1 MSEDGCSFSSHIF
14 SAVKYRALDYS
25 SEAST
30 SLKLTMNWF
39 ALPMPY
45 HLGSSDLYPHTGNP
59 PEVTYRKPWSRGNV
73 ISNCKLFVSGSV
85 LDDLGIKGQPTYSLE
100 KLNVSL
106 NQVRVD
112 LLEVIPS
119 SNPNSQLDLDRDEAV
134 WLLREARKDKGHFV
148 CNESFSKS
156 TGEKM
161 SPRHLHDDLVMPEE
175 VLFVDHLP
183 QFRKHLPSL
192 KAKLSRLRNLPVSDP
207 LFSSTG
213 GILSEEA
220 IFRHSAA
227 YEVPLDAETESSKTC
242 SNTDEDFSN
251 ESLLNEESLMLPV
264 EMDTCTLKMEDC
276 IPFSN
281 IHKLLNVVPELIE
294 DQTSCLDMLTKATP
308 SDALESVDISQFEV
322 PRLPVDDSHC
332 EINEI
337 LLDLKSSDHLV
348 LPTQMEMDLPLTPSP
363 KPSLT
368 QLCLASSQLPAEQ
381 ISPLYRYYLVSE
393 KDQEEMEQA
402 LWRAEKH
409 PDLVLGFLL
418 AEPQKSESVVQ
429 FQPLTKALKLLGIG
443 RDNSVR
449 LDEGMELSLL
459 GTSSPGLT
467 GMNGNV
473 SSDFTESMMI
483 SEQPHLMETLS
494 SKIEDFTLLSPC
506 QMDNILS
513 ESVDDSKLSGP
524 PSEIKVKSILKNATP
539 MVVPYHQESERAGN
553 TVVSAK
559 AVATSQE
566 KERTGNVALTA
577 QASISSKEK
586 ERSGNVVFSTQA
598 VSTSREKEIA
608 GSMAISAAQ
617 ATTTTYLEKLDHA
630 VRPQKKEEGLP
641 DQRANVSKLPT
652 PRPSVRDSHM
662 SLPVAKSQ
670 KDLDPL
676 STFMMLRSQQITYV
690 SVSPQNHTS
699 TPVPQVEQQT
709 PQPPTTEMRP
719 GLDVKPVAYAV
730 TGNDIR
736 APEAIIQPVPEDRHN
751 SNVIHVQATESQFW
765 AYRELQAFVLPCLS
779 RARELGLT
787 NTACGDFSTLYP
799 DHTRFLLKQQ
809 EKELSIRQGQDPEA
823 LYDHV
828 ALIHVLVT
836 VKDLLFKCDL
846 STAVEY
852 LSKATEACAGQNLD
866 RLVRKLE
873 IVLYLSQ
880 KKQEHNP
887 KILALQEQLT
897 TWVQSKSNGVQNSN
911 VLVIITVDLD
921 CARAMLIKGLSQVTG
936 EAVAAVCPEESRS
949 KLEGAKVL
957 DSLQHS
963 CCVVVCSQHMG
974 ADFPWHC
981 FSLVVEYG
989 HTEHSPWA
997 AVCTERNITHITFQT
1012 RIPNSS
1018 VSDPESWS
1026 LEQSVPF
1033 VLFVTEGLLSCP
1045 LLLQILE
1052 STYNMTVLE
1061 RSHSQS
1067 LQMLGGTHHYAVIT
1081 VDESTAVIIQ
1091 EQAELCQERA
1101 CESLVIRLTALSLQ
1115 YSCCWLI
1122 LHCQQDSGLTSE
1134 GFNNLVL
1141 VYSSL
1146 VLFGLKTEGLDVKV
1160 LIVSEVVDIAKWICQ
1175 IAFHTLLSSERD
1187 PSSYLDREWL
1197 SVMPSEE
1204 ERCLLG
1210 FPCVNPLVAQLML
1223 SRGSSL
1229 HWLLGASLSQLQELL
1244 PEVPHKV
1251 IKLFSDTT
1259 SLYKLTAA
1267 TSSPESHTD
1276 LTHQKDH
1283 NSPTEP
1289 RATSRDNQYTHTDP
1303 HTSRNPHSDC
1313 NPHPHCAPHTHH
1325 DPEPLNPNCS
1335 LAGSPSAESVAG
1347 NFYEESSVMTKED
1360 SADIQ
1365 VDLSP
1370 SFGFQ
1375 QAPFQHTW
1383 SHNPWEVEEESD
1395 EVKFVGWNRGR
1406 GAEEWT
1412 GSAPLHQETC
1422 GSPRDY
1428 VPENQFQTGLS
1439 SSFSYSTNTQRPAYS
1454 DNQMY
1459 SFSTVGYSDQQ
1470 HYPDVSHY
1478 PSLASHRGALS
1489 WGGSSSGSP
1498 YSTAQWRGDMSVS
1511 PDYGTSYR
1519 TGMERKRRAEG
1530 PEMVGTVVTPLKRG
1544 KLSYEKV
1551 PGRSDGQTRLRFF

>member
-30 SLKLTMNWF
+30 SLKLTMNWL

-100 KLNVSL
+100 KLSVSL
-106 NQVRVD
+106 TQMRVD

-119 SNPNSQLDLDRDEAV
+119 SNPNSQLDLDRDEAA
-134 WLLREARKDKGHFV
+134 WFLREARKDKGHFV

-161 SPRHLHDDLVMPEE
+161 SPRHQCDDLVMPEE
-175 VLFVDHLP
+175 VLFADHLP
-183 QFRKHLPSL
+183 QFRKHLPSM

-207 LFSSTG
+207 LLSSTG
-213 GILSEEA
+213 GTLSEEA
-220 IFRHSAA
+220 IFRHS
-227 YEVPLDAETESSKTC
+227 
-242 SNTDEDFSN
+242 
-251 ESLLNEESLMLPV
+251 
-264 EMDTCTLKMEDC
+264 
-276 IPFSN
+276 
-281 IHKLLNVVPELIE
+281 
-294 DQTSCLDMLTKATP
+294 TP
-308 SDALESVDISQFEV
+308 PDALESVDISQFEV
-322 PRLPVDDSHC
+322 PSLPVNESHC
-332 EINEI
+332 EINEM

-363 KPSLT
+363 KPNLT
-368 QLCLASSQLPAEQ
+368 QLCLASSQLSAEQ
-381 ISPLYRYYLVSE
+381 ISPLYRNYFVSE
-393 KDQEEMEQA
+393 KDQEEMEEA

-409 PDLVLGFLL
+409 LDLVVGFLL
-418 AEPQKSESVVQ
+418 AGKSIL
-429 FQPLTKALKLLGIG
+429 QPLTEVLLGIG

-459 GTSSPGLT
+459 GTNSPELI
-467 GMNGNV
+467 GMYGNG

-483 SEQPHLMETLS
+483 SDQPHLMETLS
-494 SKIEDFTLLSPC
+494 SMIEDFTLLSPC
-506 QMDNILS
+506 QMDNILR
-513 ESVDDSKLSGP
+513 ESVDDSELSGP
-524 PSEIKVKSILKNATP
+524 PSEIKGRSILKNATP
-539 MVVPYHQESERAGN
+539 MVVSYHQEREGAGN
-553 TVVSAK
+553 TDVSAP

-566 KERTGNVALTA
+566 RERTGNVALTA
-577 QASISSKEK
+577 QASTSSQEK
-586 ERSGNVVFSTQA
+586 ERSGTVVFSTQA
-598 VSTSREKEIA
+598 VSTSREKERP
-608 GSMAISAAQ
+608 GSVAISAAQ
-617 ATTTTYLEKLDHA
+617 ATTTTYLEKLNHA
-630 VRPQKKEEGLP
+630 VRPQKKEGLP
-641 DQRANVSKLPT
+641 HQRANISKLPT
-652 PRPSVRDSHM
+652 PRPSVRDRHM
-662 SLPVAKSQ
+662 SLPVAKPQ

-676 STFMMLRSQQITYV
+676 STFMMLRAQQRTYV

-699 TPVPQVEQQT
+699 TPVAQVEQQT

-719 GLDVKPVAYAV
+719 GFDVKPVAYAV
-730 TGNDIR
+730 TGNYIR
-736 APEAIIQPVPEDRHN
+736 DPEEVIQPVPEDRHN
-751 SNVIHVQATESQFW
+751 SKVIHVQATESQFW
-765 AYRELQAFVLPCLS
+765 AYRELQAFALPCLS

-787 NTACGDFSTLYP
+787 NTACGDYSTLYP

-823 LYDHV
+823 LFNYV

-852 LSKATEACAGQNLD
+852 LSKATEACVGQSLD
-866 RLVRKLE
+866 KLVRKLE

-880 KKQEHNP
+880 KKQEPNP
-887 KILALQEQLT
+887 KILELQEQLS
-897 TWVQSKSNGVQNSN
+897 TWVQSKSKGVQNSN
-911 VLVIITVDLD
+911 VLVIITMDLD
-921 CARAMLIKGLSQVTG
+921 CAIAMLIKALSQVTG
-936 EAVAAVCPEESRS
+936 ETVAAVYPEESRS
-949 KLEGAKVL
+949 KLEGSKVL

-974 ADFPWHC
+974 ADFPWDC
-981 FSLVVEYG
+981 FSLVVEYSN
-989 HTEHSPWA
+989 TEHSPWA
-997 AVCTERNITHITFQT
+997 AICTERNITHITFQT

-1052 STYNMTVLE
+1052 STCNMTVLE

-1091 EQAELCQERA
+1091 EQEELCQERA

-1146 VLFGLKTEGLDVKV
+1146 VLFGLKTEDLDVKV

-1175 IAFHTLLSSERD
+1175 IAFHTLLSSDRD
-1187 PSSYLDREWL
+1187 PLSYLDREWL
-1197 SVMPSEE
+1197 SVISSKE
-1204 ERCLLG
+1204 ERCLLS

-1223 SRGSSL
+1223 SRGPSL

-1244 PEVPHKV
+1244 PEVPYKV
-1251 IKLFSDTT
+1251 VKLFSDTT

-1267 TSSPESHTD
+1267 TSSTESHTD
-1276 LTHQKDH
+1276 FTHQKDH

-1289 RATSRDNQYTHTDP
+1289 WATSRDNQYTHTDT
-1303 HTSRNPHSDC
+1303 HTSRDPHADC
-1313 NPHPHCAPHTHH
+1313 NRHTHR
-1325 DPEPLNPNCS
+1325 DPEPFNSICF

-1347 NFYEESSVMTKED
+1347 SFYEESSVMTKED
-1360 SADIQ
+1360 GADFQ
-1365 VDLSP
+1365 VDLNP
-1370 SFGFQ
+1370 SFGSQ

-1383 SHNPWEVEEESD
+1383 SHNPWEVEKSNEL
-1395 EVKFVGWNRGR
+1395 KFVGWNRG
-1406 GAEEWT
+1406 GEEWT
-1412 GSAPLHQETC
+1412 GSAPLHQESC
-1422 GSPRDY
+1422 GSPRNY
-1428 VPENQFQTGLS
+1428 APENQFLTGLS

-1459 SFSTVGYSDQQ
+1459 SFSTVGYSDRL

-1478 PSLASHRGALS
+1478 PSLASPRGALA

-1498 YSTAQWRGDMSVS
+1498 NSTALGRGDMSVS

-1530 PEMVGTVVTPLKRG
+1530 PEMAGTVLTPLKRG

>member
-1 MSEDGCSFSSHIF
+1 
-14 SAVKYRALDYS
+14 
-25 SEAST
+25 
-30 SLKLTMNWF
+30 MNWL

-59 PEVTYRKPWSRGNV
+59 PEVTYRKPWSR
-73 ISNCKLFVSGSV
+73 
-85 LDDLGIKGQPTYSLE
+85 
-100 KLNVSL
+100 
-106 NQVRVD
+106 
-112 LLEVIPS
+112 
-119 SNPNSQLDLDRDEAV
+119 
-134 WLLREARKDKGHFV
+134 
-148 CNESFSKS
+148 
-156 TGEKM
+156 
-161 SPRHLHDDLVMPEE
+161 DLVMPEE
-175 VLFVDHLP
+175 VLFSDHLP
-183 QFRKHLPSL
+183 QFRKHLPSM

-207 LFSSTG
+207 LLSSTG
-213 GILSEEA
+213 GTLSEEA
-220 IFRHSAA
+220 IFRHCVA
-227 YEVPLDAETESSKTC
+227 YEVPLDGETESSETC
-242 SNTDEDFSN
+242 SNTDEDFSK

-264 EMDTCTLKMEDC
+264 EMDTCTPRREDC
-276 IPFSN
+276 LPFSN
-281 IHKLLNVVPELIE
+281 IPKLLNVVPELIE
-294 DQTSCLDMLTKATP
+294 ERTSCLDMLTKATP
-308 SDALESVDISQFEV
+308 PDALESVDISQFEV
-322 PRLPVDDSHC
+322 PRLPVNDSHC
-332 EINEI
+332 EINEM

-348 LPTQMEMDLPLTPSP
+348 LPTQMEMDLPLTPST
-363 KPSLT
+363 KPNLT

-381 ISPLYRYYLVSE
+381 ISPLYRYYFVSE
-393 KDQEEMEQA
+393 KDQEEMEEA

-409 PDLVLGFLL
+409 LDLVVGFLL

-429 FQPLTKALKLLGIG
+429 LQPLSEVLLGIG

-459 GTSSPGLT
+459 GTNSPELI
-467 GMNGNV
+467 GMYGNG

-483 SEQPHLMETLS
+483 SDQPHLMETLS
-494 SKIEDFTLLSPC
+494 SMIEDFTLLSPC
-506 QMDNILS
+506 QMDNILR
-513 ESVDDSKLSGP
+513 ESVDDSELSGP
-524 PSEIKVKSILKNATP
+524 PSEIKGRSILKNATP
-539 MVVPYHQESERAGN
+539 MVVPYHQEREGAGN
-553 TVVSAK
+553 TVVSAP
-559 AVATSQE
+559 AFATSQE
-566 KERTGNVALTA
+566 RERTGNVALTA
-577 QASISSKEK
+577 QASTSSQEK
-586 ERSGNVVFSTQA
+586 ERSGTVVFSTQA
-598 VSTSREKEIA
+598 VSTSHEKERA
-608 GSMAISAAQ
+608 GSVAISAAQ
-617 ATTTTYLEKLDHA
+617 ATTTTYLEKLNHA
-630 VRPQKKEEGLP
+630 VRPQKKEGLP

-652 PRPSVRDSHM
+652 PRPSVRYRHM
-662 SLPVAKSQ
+662 SLPVAKPQ

-676 STFMMLRSQQITYV
+676 STFMMLRAQQRTYV

-699 TPVPQVEQQT
+699 TPVAQVEQQT

-719 GLDVKPVAYAV
+719 GFDVKPVAYAV

-736 APEAIIQPVPEDRHN
+736 DPEEIIQPVPEDRHN
-751 SNVIHVQATESQFW
+751 SKVIHVQATESQFW
-765 AYRELQAFVLPCLS
+765 AYRELQAFALPCLS

-787 NTACGDFSTLYP
+787 NTACGDYSNLYP

-823 LYDHV
+823 LFNYV

-852 LSKATEACAGQNLD
+852 LSKATEACVGQSLD
-866 RLVRKLE
+866 KLVRKLE

-880 KKQEHNP
+880 KKQEPNP
-887 KILALQEQLT
+887 KILELQEQLT
-897 TWVQSKSNGVQNSN
+897 TWVQSKSKGVQNSN
-911 VLVIITVDLD
+911 VLVIITMDLD
-921 CARAMLIKGLSQVTG
+921 CARAMLIKALSQVTG
-936 EAVAAVCPEESRS
+936 ETVAAVYPEESRS
-949 KLEGAKVL
+949 KLEGSKVL
-957 DSLQHS
+957 DSLQRS

-974 ADFPWHC
+974 ADFPWDC
-981 FSLVVEYG
+981 FSLVVEYSN
-989 HTEHSPWA
+989 TEHSPWA
-997 AVCTERNITHITFQT
+997 TICTERNITHITFQT
-1012 RIPNSS
+1012 RIPNAS

-1052 STYNMTVLE
+1052 STCNMTVLE

-1091 EQAELCQERA
+1091 EQEELCQERA

-1146 VLFGLKTEGLDVKV
+1146 VLFGLKTEDLDVKV

-1175 IAFHTLLSSERD
+1175 IAFHTLLSSDRD
-1187 PSSYLDREWL
+1187 PLSYLDREWL
-1197 SVMPSEE
+1197 SVISSKE

-1223 SRGSSL
+1223 SRGPSL

-1244 PEVPHKV
+1244 PEVPYKV
-1251 IKLFSDTT
+1251 VKLFSDTT

-1267 TSSPESHTD
+1267 ASSTESHTD
-1276 LTHQKDH
+1276 FTHQKDH

-1289 RATSRDNQYTHTDP
+1289 WATSRDNQYTHTDT
-1303 HTSRNPHSDC
+1303 HTSRDQHADC
-1313 NPHPHCAPHTHH
+1313 NRHTHC
-1325 DPEPLNPNCS
+1325 DPEPFNSICF
-1335 LAGSPSAESVAG
+1335 LAGSPSVESVAG
-1347 NFYEESSVMTKED
+1347 SFYEESSVMTKED
-1360 SADIQ
+1360 GADFQ

-1370 SFGFQ
+1370 SFGSQ

-1383 SHNPWEVEEESD
+1383 SHNPWEVEKSNEL
-1395 EVKFVGWNRGR
+1395 KFVGWNRG
-1406 GAEEWT
+1406 GEEWT
-1412 GSAPLHQETC
+1412 GSAPLHQESC
-1422 GSPRDY
+1422 GSPRNY
-1428 VPENQFQTGLS
+1428 APENKFQTGLS

-1459 SFSTVGYSDQQ
+1459 SFSTVGYSDRL

-1478 PSLASHRGALS
+1478 PSLASPRGALA

-1498 YSTAQWRGDMSVS
+1498 YSTALGRGDMSVS

-1530 PEMVGTVVTPLKRG
+1530 PEMAGTVLTPLKRG

-1551 PGRSDGQTRLRFF
+1551 PGRSDGQTRLRQNGTPNGKHSGLRLETSLLS

>member
-1 MSEDGCSFSSHIF
+1 M
-14 SAVKYRALDYS
+14 
-25 SEAST
+25 
-30 SLKLTMNWF
+30 
-39 ALPMPY
+39 
-45 HLGSSDLYPHTGNP
+45 
-59 PEVTYRKPWSRGNV
+59 
-73 ISNCKLFVSGSV
+73 
-85 LDDLGIKGQPTYSLE
+85 
-100 KLNVSL
+100 
-106 NQVRVD
+106 
-112 LLEVIPS
+112 
-119 SNPNSQLDLDRDEAV
+119 
-134 WLLREARKDKGHFV
+134 
-148 CNESFSKS
+148 
-156 TGEKM
+156 
-161 SPRHLHDDLVMPEE
+161 EE
-175 VLFVDHLP
+175 
-183 QFRKHLPSL
+183 
-192 KAKLSRLRNLPVSDP
+192 
-207 LFSSTG
+207 
-213 GILSEEA
+213 
-220 IFRHSAA
+220 
-227 YEVPLDAETESSKTC
+227 
-242 SNTDEDFSN
+242 
-251 ESLLNEESLMLPV
+251 
-264 EMDTCTLKMEDC
+264 
-276 IPFSN
+276 
-281 IHKLLNVVPELIE
+281 
-294 DQTSCLDMLTKATP
+294 
-308 SDALESVDISQFEV
+308 
-322 PRLPVDDSHC
+322 
-332 EINEI
+332 
-337 LLDLKSSDHLV
+337 
-348 LPTQMEMDLPLTPSP
+348 
-363 KPSLT
+363 
-368 QLCLASSQLPAEQ
+368 
-381 ISPLYRYYLVSE
+381 
-393 KDQEEMEQA
+393 A

-409 PDLVLGFLL
+409 LDLVLGFLL

-429 FQPLTKALKLLGIG
+429 LQPLTEVLLGIG

-449 LDEGMELSLL
+449 LDEGMELSCL
-459 GTSSPGLT
+459 GTNSPGLT
-467 GMNGNV
+467 GMYGNG

-483 SEQPHLMETLS
+483 SDQPHLMETLS
-494 SKIEDFTLLSPC
+494 SMIEDFTLLSPC

-513 ESVDDSKLSGP
+513 ESVDDSELSGP
-524 PSEIKVKSILKNATP
+524 PSEIKGRSILKNATP
-539 MVVPYHQESERAGN
+539 MVVPYHQVRERAGN
-553 TVVSAK
+553 TVISAP

-566 KERTGNVALTA
+566 RERTGNVALTA
-577 QASISSKEK
+577 QASTSSQEK
-586 ERSGNVVFSTQA
+586 ERSGTVVFSTQA
-598 VSTSREKEIA
+598 VSTSREKERA

-617 ATTTTYLEKLDHA
+617 ATTTTYLEKFNHA
-630 VRPQKKEEGLP
+630 VRPQKKEGLP
-641 DQRANVSKLPT
+641 DQRANVSKPG
-652 PRPSVRDSHM
+652 VRDRHM
-662 SLPVAKSQ
+662 SLPVAKPQ

-676 STFMMLRSQQITYV
+676 STFMMLRAQQRTYV

-699 TPVPQVEQQT
+699 TSVAQVEQQT

-719 GLDVKPVAYAV
+719 GFDVKPVAYAV

-736 APEAIIQPVPEDRHN
+736 APEEIIQPVPEDRHN
-751 SNVIHVQATESQFW
+751 SKVIQIQATESQFW
-765 AYRELQAFVLPCLS
+765 AYRELQAFALPCLS

-823 LYDHV
+823 LFNYV

-852 LSKATEACAGQNLD
+852 LSKATEACAGQSLD
-866 RLVRKLE
+866 KLVRKLE

-880 KKQEHNP
+880 KNQEPNP
-887 KILALQEQLT
+887 KILELQEQLT

-911 VLVIITVDLD
+911 VLVIITMDLD
-921 CARAMLIKGLSQVTG
+921 CARAMLIKALSLVTG
-936 EAVAAVCPEESRS
+936 EAVAAVYPEESRS
-949 KLEGAKVL
+949 KLEGSKIL
-957 DSLQHS
+957 DSLQRS

-974 ADFPWHC
+974 ADFPWDC
-981 FSLVVEYG
+981 FSLVVEYSN
-989 HTEHSPWA
+989 TEHSPWA
-997 AVCTERNITHITFQT
+997 AICTERNITHITFQT

-1052 STYNMTVLE
+1052 STCNMTVLE

-1091 EQAELCQERA
+1091 EQEELCQERA

-1146 VLFGLKTEGLDVKV
+1146 VLFGLKTEDLDVKV

-1175 IAFHTLLSSERD
+1175 IAFHTLLSSDRD
-1187 PSSYLDREWL
+1187 PLSYLDREWL
-1197 SVMPSEE
+1197 SVISSEE
-1204 ERCLLG
+1204 ERCLLE
-1210 FPCVNPLVAQLML
+1210 FHCMNPLAAQLML
-1223 SRGSSL
+1223 RGPTR

-1267 TSSPESHTD
+1267 ASSTESHTD
-1276 LTHQKDH
+1276 FTHQKDH

-1289 RATSRDNQYTHTDP
+1289 WATSRDNKYTHPDPNTSRDP
-1303 HTSRNPHSDC
+1303 HADC
-1313 NPHPHCAPHTHH
+1313 NRHTHR
-1325 DPEPLNPNCS
+1325 DPEPFNSNCF

-1347 NFYEESSVMTKED
+1347 RFYEESSVMTKEGGD
-1360 SADIQ
+1360 FQ

-1370 SFGFQ
+1370 SFGSQ

-1383 SHNPWEVEEESD
+1383 SHNPWEVEESD
-1395 EVKFVGWNRGR
+1395 ELKFVGWNRR
-1406 GAEEWT
+1406 GEEWT
-1412 GSAPLHQETC
+1412 GSAPLHQESC

-1428 VPENQFQTGLS
+1428 APENQFPTGLS

-1459 SFSTVGYSDQQ
+1459 SFSTVGYSDRL
-1470 HYPDVSHY
+1470 HYPNVSHY
-1478 PSLASHRGALS
+1478 PSLASPRGSLS

-1498 YSTAQWRGDMSVS
+1498 YSTAQGRGDMSVS

-1530 PEMVGTVVTPLKRG
+1530 PEMAGTVLTPLKRG

>member
-30 SLKLTMNWF
+30 SLKLTMNWL

-85 LDDLGIKGQPTYSLE
+85 LDDLSIKGQPTSSLE
-100 KLNVSL
+100 KQSVSL
-106 NQVRVD
+106 TQVRVD
-112 LLEVIPS
+112 LLEVISS
-119 SNPNSQLDLDRDEAV
+119 SNPNSQLDLDRDEAA

-161 SPRHLHDDLVMPEE
+161 RPSHQHDDLVMPEE
-175 VLFVDHLP
+175 VLFADHLP
-183 QFRKHLPSL
+183 QFRKHLPSM

-207 LFSSTG
+207 LLSSTG
-213 GILSEEA
+213 GTLSEEA
-220 IFRHSAA
+220 IFRHCAA
-227 YEVPLDAETESSKTC
+227 YEVPLDAETESSETC
-242 SNTDEDFSN
+242 SNTDEDFSK
-251 ESLLNEESLMLPV
+251 ELLLNEESLMLPV
-264 EMDTCTLKMEDC
+264 EMDTCTPKREDC
-276 IPFSN
+276 LPFSN
-281 IHKLLNVVPELIE
+281 IPKLLNVVPELME
-294 DQTSCLDMLTKATP
+294 ERTSCLDMLTKATP

-322 PRLPVDDSHC
+322 PRLPVNDSHC

-363 KPSLT
+363 KPNLT

-381 ISPLYRYYLVSE
+381 ISPLYRYYFVSE

-409 PDLVLGFLL
+409 LDLVVGFLL

-429 FQPLTKALKLLGIG
+429 LQPLTEVLLGIG

-459 GTSSPGLT
+459 GTNSPGLT
-467 GMNGNV
+467 GMYGNG

-483 SEQPHLMETLS
+483 SDQPHLMETLS
-494 SKIEDFTLLSPC
+494 SMIEDFTLLSPC

-513 ESVDDSKLSGP
+513 ESVDHSELSGP
-524 PSEIKVKSILKNATP
+524 PSEIKGRSILKNATP
-539 MVVPYHQESERAGN
+539 MVVLYHQERERAGN
-553 TVVSAK
+553 TVVSAP
-559 AVATSQE
+559 AVSTSQE
-566 KERTGNVALTA
+566 RERTGNVALTA
-577 QASISSKEK
+577 QASTSSQEK
-586 ERSGNVVFSTQA
+586 ERSGTVVFSTQA
-598 VSTSREKEIA
+598 VSTSREIERA

-617 ATTTTYLEKLDHA
+617 ATTTTYLEKLNHA
-630 VRPQKKEEGLP
+630 VRPQKKEGLP
-641 DQRANVSKLPT
+641 DQTANVSKLPT
-652 PRPSVRDSHM
+652 PRPSVRDRHM
-662 SLPVAKSQ
+662 SLPVAKPQ

-676 STFMMLRSQQITYV
+676 STFMMLRAQQRTYV
-690 SVSPQNHTS
+690 SVSPQNYTS
-699 TPVPQVEQQT
+699 TPVAQVEQQT

-719 GLDVKPVAYAV
+719 AYAV

-751 SNVIHVQATESQFW
+751 SKVIHIQATESQFW
-765 AYRELQAFVLPCLS
+765 AYRELQAFALPCLS

-787 NTACGDFSTLYP
+787 NTACGDFSILYP

-823 LYDHV
+823 LFNYV

-852 LSKATEACAGQNLD
+852 LSKATEACAGQSLD
-866 RLVRKLE
+866 KLVRKLE

-880 KKQEHNP
+880 KKQEPNP
-887 KILALQEQLT
+887 KILELQEQLT
-897 TWVQSKSNGVQNSN
+897 TWVQSKSNGVQNSK
-911 VLVIITVDLD
+911 VLVIITMDLD
-921 CARAMLIKGLSQVTG
+921 CARAMLIKALSQVTG

-949 KLEGAKVL
+949 KLEGSKVL

-963 CCVVVCSQHMG
+963 CCVVVCSQHME
-974 ADFPWHC
+974 ADFPWDC
-981 FSLVVEYG
+981 FSLVVEYSN
-989 HTEHSPWA
+989 TEHSPWA

-1052 STYNMTVLE
+1052 STCNMTVLE

-1091 EQAELCQERA
+1091 EQEELCQERA

-1146 VLFGLKTEGLDVKV
+1146 VLFGLKTEDLDVKV

-1175 IAFHTLLSSERD
+1175 IAFHTLLSSDRD
-1187 PSSYLDREWL
+1187 PLSYLDREWL
-1197 SVMPSEE
+1197 SVISSEE

-1223 SRGSSL
+1223 SRGPSL

-1251 IKLFSDTT
+1251 VKLFSDTT

-1267 TSSPESHTD
+1267 ASSTESHTD
-1276 LTHQKDH
+1276 FTHQKDH

-1289 RATSRDNQYTHTDP
+1289 WATSRDNQYTHTDP
-1303 HTSRNPHSDC
+1303 HTSRDPHADC
-1313 NPHPHCAPHTHH
+1313 NRHTHR
-1325 DPEPLNPNCS
+1325 DPEPFNSNCF
-1335 LAGSPSAESVAG
+1335 LASSPSAESVVG
-1347 NFYEESSVMTKED
+1347 SFYEESSVMTKED
-1360 SADIQ
+1360 GADFQ

-1370 SFGFQ
+1370 SFGSQ

-1383 SHNPWEVEEESD
+1383 SHNPWEVEESD
-1395 EVKFVGWNRGR
+1395 ELKFVGWNRGR
-1406 GAEEWT
+1406 GGEEWT
-1412 GSAPLHQETC
+1412 GSAPLHQESC
-1422 GSPRDY
+1422 GSPRNY
-1428 VPENQFQTGLS
+1428 APENKFPTGLS

-1459 SFSTVGYSDQQ
+1459 SFSTVGYTDRL

-1478 PSLASHRGALS
+1478 PSLASSRGALS
-1489 WGGSSSGSP
+1489 WGGRSSGSP
-1498 YSTAQWRGDMSVS
+1498 YSTAQGREDMSVS

-1530 PEMVGTVVTPLKRG
+1530 PEMAGTVLTPLKRG

-1551 PGRSDGQTRLRFF
+1551 PGRSDGQTRLSSPLSPWLVFLAVPQ

>member
-30 SLKLTMNWF
+30 SLKLTMNWL

-85 LDDLGIKGQPTYSLE
+85 LDDLSIKGQPTSSLE
-100 KLNVSL
+100 KLSVSL
-106 NQVRVD
+106 TQVRVD

-119 SNPNSQLDLDRDEAV
+119 SNPNSQLDLDRDEAA

-161 SPRHLHDDLVMPEE
+161 RPRHQHDDLVMPEE
-175 VLFVDHLP
+175 VLFADHLP
-183 QFRKHLPSL
+183 QFRKHLPSM

-207 LFSSTG
+207 LLSSTG
-213 GILSEEA
+213 GTLSEEA
-220 IFRHSAA
+220 IFRHCVA
-227 YEVPLDAETESSKTC
+227 YEVPLDAETESSETC
-242 SNTDEDFSN
+242 SNTDEDFSK

-264 EMDTCTLKMEDC
+264 EMDTCTPKREDC
-276 IPFSN
+276 LPFSN
-281 IHKLLNVVPELIE
+281 IPKLLNVVPELME
-294 DQTSCLDMLTKATP
+294 ERTSCLDMLTKATP

-322 PRLPVDDSHC
+322 PRLPVNDSHC

-363 KPSLT
+363 KPNLT

-381 ISPLYRYYLVSE
+381 ISPLYRYYFVSE

-409 PDLVLGFLL
+409 LDLVMGFLL

-429 FQPLTKALKLLGIG
+429 LQPLTEVLLGIG

-459 GTSSPGLT
+459 GTNSPGLT
-467 GMNGNV
+467 GMYGNG
-473 SSDFTESMMI
+473 SSDFTECMMI
-483 SEQPHLMETLS
+483 SDQPHLMETLS
-494 SKIEDFTLLSPC
+494 SMIEDFTLLSPC

-513 ESVDDSKLSGP
+513 ESVDDSELSGP
-524 PSEIKVKSILKNATP
+524 PSEIKGRSILKNATP
-539 MVVPYHQESERAGN
+539 MVVLYHQERERAGN
-553 TVVSAK
+553 TVVSAP
-559 AVATSQE
+559 AVSTSQE
-566 KERTGNVALTA
+566 RERTGNVALTA
-577 QASISSKEK
+577 QASTSSQEK
-586 ERSGNVVFSTQA
+586 ERSGTVVFSTQA
-598 VSTSREKEIA
+598 VSTSREKERA

-617 ATTTTYLEKLDHA
+617 ATTTTYLEKLNHA
-630 VRPQKKEEGLP
+630 VRPQKKEGLP
-641 DQRANVSKLPT
+641 DQTANVSKLPN
-652 PRPSVRDSHM
+652 PRPSVRDRHM
-662 SLPVAKSQ
+662 SLPVAKPQ

-676 STFMMLRSQQITYV
+676 STFMMLRAQQRTYV
-690 SVSPQNHTS
+690 SVSPQNYTS
-699 TPVPQVEQQT
+699 TPVAQVEQQT
-709 PQPPTTEMRP
+709 PTTEMRP
-719 GLDVKPVAYAV
+719 AYAV

-751 SNVIHVQATESQFW
+751 SKVIHIQATESQFW
-765 AYRELQAFVLPCLS
+765 AYRELQAFALPCLS

-823 LYDHV
+823 LFNYV

-852 LSKATEACAGQNLD
+852 LSKATEACAGQSLD
-866 RLVRKLE
+866 KLVRKLE

-880 KKQEHNP
+880 KKQEPNP
-887 KILALQEQLT
+887 KILELQEQLT
-897 TWVQSKSNGVQNSN
+897 TWVQSKSNGVQNSK
-911 VLVIITVDLD
+911 VLVIITMDLD
-921 CARAMLIKGLSQVTG
+921 CARAMLIKALSQVTG

-949 KLEGAKVL
+949 KLEGSKVL
-957 DSLQHS
+957 DSLQRS

-974 ADFPWHC
+974 ADFPWDC
-981 FSLVVEYG
+981 FSLVVEYSN
-989 HTEHSPWA
+989 TEHSPWA

-1052 STYNMTVLE
+1052 STCNMTVLE

-1091 EQAELCQERA
+1091 EQEELCQERA

-1146 VLFGLKTEGLDVKV
+1146 VLFGLKTEDLDVKV

-1175 IAFHTLLSSERD
+1175 IAFHTLLSSDRD
-1187 PSSYLDREWL
+1187 PLSYLDREWL
-1197 SVMPSEE
+1197 SVISSEE

-1223 SRGSSL
+1223 SRGPSL

-1251 IKLFSDTT
+1251 VKLFSDTT

-1267 TSSPESHTD
+1267 ASSTESHTD
-1276 LTHQKDH
+1276 FTHQKDH

-1289 RATSRDNQYTHTDP
+1289 WATSRDNQYTHTDP
-1303 HTSRNPHSDC
+1303 HTSRDPHADC
-1313 NPHPHCAPHTHH
+1313 NRHTHR
-1325 DPEPLNPNCS
+1325 DPEPFNSNCF
-1335 LAGSPSAESVAG
+1335 LASSPSAESVVG
-1347 NFYEESSVMTKED
+1347 SFYEESSVMTKED
-1360 SADIQ
+1360 GADFQ
-1365 VDLSP
+1365 VNLSP
-1370 SFGFQ
+1370 SFGSQ

-1383 SHNPWEVEEESD
+1383 SHNPWEVEESD
-1395 EVKFVGWNRGR
+1395 ELKFVGWNRGR
-1406 GAEEWT
+1406 GGEEWT
-1412 GSAPLHQETC
+1412 GSAPLHQESC
-1422 GSPRDY
+1422 GSPRNY
-1428 VPENQFQTGLS
+1428 APENKFPTGLS

-1459 SFSTVGYSDQQ
+1459 SFSTVGYSDRL

-1478 PSLASHRGALS
+1478 PSLASPRGALS
-1489 WGGSSSGSP
+1489 WGGRSSGSP
-1498 YSTAQWRGDMSVS
+1498 YSTAQGRGVMSVS

-1530 PEMVGTVVTPLKRG
+1530 PEMAGTVLTPLKRG

-1551 PGRSDGQTRLRFF
+1551 PGRSDGQTRLSSPLSPWLVFLAVPQ

>member
-1 MSEDGCSFSSHIF
+1 
-14 SAVKYRALDYS
+14 
-25 SEAST
+25 
-30 SLKLTMNWF
+30 MNWF

-251 ESLLNEESLMLPV
+251 ESLLNEEQLPQMHWSQWTYPSLKCHGCQSM
-264 EMDTCTLKMEDC
+264 TLTVRLMKSC
-276 IPFSN
+276 WISN
-281 IHKLLNVVPELIE
+281 
-294 DQTSCLDMLTKATP
+294 
-308 SDALESVDISQFEV
+308 
-322 PRLPVDDSHC
+322 
-332 EINEI
+332 
-337 LLDLKSSDHLV
+337 HLV

-787 NTACGDFSTLYP
+787 NSACGDFSTLYP

-852 LSKATEACAGQNLD
+852 LSKATEACTGQNLD

-1012 RIPNSS
+1012 RISNSS

-1197 SVMPSEE
+1197 SVMPSE
-1204 ERCLLG
+1204 
-1210 FPCVNPLVAQLML
+1210 LML

-1251 IKLFSDTT
+1251 IK
-1259 SLYKLTAA
+1259 
-1267 TSSPESHTD
+1267 SHTD

-1551 PGRSDGQTRLRFF
+1551 PGRSDGQTRL